1 MTNGQSLFW
10 TDPAGSRRNLR
21 LLRALFWIATIVT
34 GFLQAWSARFWL
46 SPDATNYLD
55 IASAYLRGD
64 WKNAVNAYWS
74 PLFSWL
80 LAFALR
86 LFHPSA
92 YSESTLLHLLNFVAL
107 LVSLLS
113 FEFFFR
119 AFLRARK
126 HWGWSSGESEELP
139 ELGWWAL
146 GYALFLSTSL
156 FVLSAA
162 ISTPDVWVAALTYFV
177 AGLILR
183 ICTNGG
189 GWGLFAALGFA
200 LGFAYLAKSFYSPMG
215 FVFLLTAWLAA
226 GNLRKTMKYAALG
239 LVAFLLVAGP
249 WVTVLSRAKH
259 RLTFGDVGKL
269 AFAMFVDDLPQPYFW
284 QGENGTGN
292 PRHPVRLLLAKPRLF
307 EFAAP
312 VGGSYPPGFDPS
324 YWMEGAEPHFSLRGQ
339 LRVLRQSFGTFFR
352 FLVDQMEYGVAVL
365 LLFFLAVGAPDW
377 TVAFRRQW
385 LFWAPSLVACLMY
398 AVVLV
403 EGRYVAPFILLLW
416 VAAFSCLFGSAL
428 QLPRRSALALVFA
441 LLSIT
446 GLRAAK
452 TAVPGLFTVFAS
464 PQNIDFEVAEGLR
477 KLGIQPGDKVAG
489 LSRVAEDQWARLAG
503 VKIVA
508 EIPLGNETA
517 FWTAPADRQR
527 SVLETIAATGA
538 KAIVTKDSSASP
550 INAGWT
556 RLGESGYYALRLRS
570 GVIPSAR

>member
-126 HWGWSSGESEELP
+126 HWGWSGGESQELP

-156 FVLSAA
+156 FVLNAA

-312 VGGSYPPGFDPS
+312 IGGSYPPSFDPS
-324 YWMEGAEPHFSLRGQ
+324 YWMEGAEPHFRLRGQ
-339 LRVLRQSFGTFFR
+339 LRVLRQSFGTFFQ
-352 FLVDQMEYGVAVL
+352 FFVDQMEYGVAVL
-365 LLFFLAVGAPDW
+365 FLFFLALGAPDW
-377 TVAFRRQW
+377 AAAFRKQW
-385 LFWAPSLVACLMY
+385 FLWAPSLVACLMY

-416 VAAFSCLFGSAL
+416 VAVFSCLFGSAS
-428 QLPRRSALALVFA
+428 QLSRRGAVALVFA
-441 LLSIT
+441 LLLIT
-446 GLRAAK
+446 GLHVVK
-452 TAVPGLFTVFAS
+452 TAIPELFST
-464 PQNIDFEVAEGLR
+464 PHNIDFEVAKGLQG
-477 KLGIQPGDKVAG
+477 LGIQPGDKVAG
-489 LSRVAEDQWARLAG
+489 LSRVAEAHWARLAG
-503 VKIVA
+503 VKIVS
-508 EIPLGNETA
+508 EIPLGDEGI
-517 FWTAPADRQR
+517 FWVAAPEEKRKVFD
-527 SVLETIAATGA
+527 VFAATGA
-538 KAIVTKDSSASP
+538 VVVVTKDPPHGAVKE
-550 INAGWT
+550 GWT
-556 RLGESGYYALRLRS
+556 PLGNTAFYAYRLPAK
-570 GVIPSAR
+570 PD

>member
-1 MTNGQSLFW
+1 MTNGESPFW

-21 LLRALFWIATIVT
+21 LLRAFFWLATIVT
-34 GFLQAWSARFWL
+34 GFLQAWSVRFWL

-55 IASAYLRGD
+55 IATAYLRGD
-64 WKNAVNAYWS
+64 WENAVNAYWS
-74 PLFSWL
+74 PLFCWL
-80 LAFALR
+80 LALSLR
-86 LFHPSA
+86 VLHPGP
-92 YSESTLLHLLNFVAL
+92 YWESTLLHLLNFAAL

-126 HWGWSSGESEELP
+126 QWGWSGGESEALP

-162 ISTPDVWVAALTYFV
+162 ISTPDVWVAVLTYFV

-189 GWGLFAALGFA
+189 SWGLFAALGFA
-200 LGFAYLAKSFYSPMG
+200 LGFAYLAKSFYSPMS

-226 GNLRKTMKYAALG
+226 GNPRKTMKYAALG

-259 RLTFGDVGKL
+259 RLTFGDVGRL
-269 AFAMFVDDLPQPYFW
+269 ALAVTVDDLPQPYFW
-284 QGENGTGN
+284 QGENGTGI
-292 PRHPVRLLLAKPRLF
+292 PQHPVRKLLAKPRLF

-324 YWMEGAEPHFSLRGQ
+324 YWMEGAEPHFSVRGQ
-339 LRVLRQSFGTFFR
+339 LRVLRQSFGTFFQ
-352 FLVDQMEYGVAVL
+352 FLVDQVEYGVAVL
-365 LLFFLAVGAPDW
+365 FLFFLALGALDW
-377 TVAFRRQW
+377 AAPFRKQW
-385 LFWAPSLVACLMY
+385 LLWVPSLVACLMY

-416 VAAFSCLFGSAL
+416 VAAFSCLFGSASHL
-428 QLPRRSALALVFA
+428 SRRGALALVFA

-452 TAVPGLFTVFAS
+452 TAVPGVSTVFSA
-464 PQNIDFEVAEGLR
+464 PQNIDFEVAEGLQ

-489 LSRVAEDQWARLAG
+489 LSRVAEAHWARLAG
-503 VKIVA
+503 VKIVS
-508 EIPLGNETA
+508 EIPLGDEGV
-517 FWTAPADRQR
+517 FWSAAPEEKRKVF
-527 SVLETIAATGA
+527 SVFAATGA
-538 KAIVTKDSSASP
+538 VAVVTKDPPPYA
-550 INAGWT
+550 IKEGWIPLGNT
-556 RLGESGYYALRLRS
+556 SFYAYRL
-570 GVIPSAR
+570 PPKPD